1 MNESKNVR
9 VFSSCIKASELQAAV
24 QQVQAM
30 PNLSADFMQVAN
42 FITLSVVPL
51 KQNQQNIGASGTQ
64 DAMATVV
71 DEVAGE
77 SMGEQIMEVKI
88 PQVVAMAMD
97 DLAKGAMVM
106 VVTLVMEPLI
116 LEEKS
121 LFKGM
126 MLPQE
131 LQNPQGRHEVM

>member
-1 MNESKNVR
+1 
-9 VFSSCIKASELQAAV
+9 
-24 QQVQAM
+24 M